1 MSPYLF
7 IMCMEMLGY
16 LISEK
21 CEAKLWDPV
30 KASRNGLAFSHLF
43 FADDLVLFAKTD
55 LKNYCH
61 VREALDTFCDLSGQ
75 KVSLHK
81 SKVYLSPNVSQ
92 STRADLSEVLGFSST
107 NNLGKYLG
115 FPLKHPGS
123 TSQDFNF
130 IIERVQAKL
139 QGWKANMLSM
149 ARRVILSQAVIS
161 AIPSYVMQGCVL
173 PARVLN
179 HLDRTNRDFLW
190 GASESGKKMHMVSW
204 SKIAKPKARGGLG
217 I

>member
-1 MSPYLF
+1 
-7 IMCMEMLGY
+7 MEMLGY

-43 FADDLVLFAKTD
+43 FADDLVLFAKAD
-55 LKNYCH
+55 LKNCCH
-61 VREALDTFCDLSGQ
+61 VREALNTFCDLSGQ

-123 TSQDFNF
+123 TS
-130 IIERVQAKL
+130 
-139 QGWKANMLSM
+139 
-149 ARRVILSQAVIS
+149 
-161 AIPSYVMQGCVL
+161 
-173 PARVLN
+173 
-179 HLDRTNRDFLW
+179 
-190 GASESGKKMHMVSW
+190 
-204 SKIAKPKARGGLG
+204 
-217 I
+217 

>member
-1 MSPYLF
+1 
-7 IMCMEMLGY
+7 MEMLGY

-115 FPLKHPGS
+115 FP
-123 TSQDFNF
+123 
-130 IIERVQAKL
+130 
-139 QGWKANMLSM
+139 
-149 ARRVILSQAVIS
+149 
-161 AIPSYVMQGCVL
+161 
-173 PARVLN
+173 
-179 HLDRTNRDFLW
+179 
-190 GASESGKKMHMVSW
+190 
-204 SKIAKPKARGGLG
+204 
-217 I
+217 